1 MSEITQAISRKLDQQ
16 GIVIWHDPDQDFL
29 EDFNQLELPDNTQK
43 LHVDNNEFGIKHTVF
58 TAPEGQKFLIYRPG
72 PATQDTDNWLLDL
85 ELAYGT
91 FTADR
96 ASLALN
102 AADIRSPIAASLAAH
117 HPAFFS
123 DSALLDQLKT
133 RLTNQEDEAT
143 FKAKMTACILG
154 LPEDQHSMQA
164 VLSALLV
171 SYADGTPEPEDVL
184 APYDLKEFF
193 WQGAR
198 AIYAYPEEATENFG
212 AFLIWAYRDEV
223 LNSTAPEYRNI
234 RTDYKAFR
242 DNYHTRQ
249 DALTIARIVA
259 ENTNYRQAHQDDTL
273 DDLLASTRFE
283 ETEQL
288 ILLHLAQ
295 AVSNSLYSAQEISDM
310 VTQRE
315 QNSVLWYTKYEN
327 SYRAL
332 RAGAQFLETIKRFEL
347 GSGNLNET
355 FQTYITSWYT
365 IDQLYRTFHLAQKQS
380 NQDHG
385 NSMFK
390 ALTQQI
396 NQAYTSNYLL
406 PLGNR
411 WSELIDATPRWRQ
424 TFRTSN
430 LQENFYTE
438 HVQRETEKARTCVI
452 ISDGLRYEVAQELER
467 KLAHNKKYDTRIS
480 AMLGVL
486 PSYTQLGMASL
497 LPPAPLAINSSS
509 STVSAGGILT
519 SGTENRD
526 KILRQY
532 EGLAVRYQD
541 IVSLSQTEIQ
551 EKFKDHKFIYIY
563 HNTIDNIGDKRATEN
578 ETFTAAERAKKE
590 IKALIKKLHRSV
602 TRILITADHGF
613 IYQDE
618 EDNQVSYLS
627 EKAHGDSLGF
637 VDRRFVLGTGLSR
650 SDSFHHFTSE
660 ELGLTGDTEILIPRS
675 IQRLKKQGSGF
686 KYVHG
691 GASLQELTVPVINV
705 RVTKKKNTAQ
715 TVRVGFAEVPQRMTT
730 NLLTIKLLQQEP
742 VGELK
747 PLKLRAGIYH
757 ADKLI
762 SDQPE
767 ATFNLTAE
775 MLSERQ
781 VKLTLELTR
790 AADGL
795 PAGPADIR
803 LESYNTTT
811 DTWQHYDKTSI
822 EIKRGNTEIDDFFN

>member
-16 GIVIWHDPDQDFL
+16 SIVIWHDPEQDFL
-29 EDFNQLELPDNTQK
+29 EDFNQLELPENTQK
-43 LHVDNNEFGIKHTVF
+43 LHVDNNEFGIKHTIF
-58 TAPEGQKFLIYRPG
+58 TADEGQKFLIYRPG

-102 AADIRSPIAASLAAH
+102 AADIRFPLAASLAAH
-117 HPAFFS
+117 HSAFFN
-123 DSALLDQLKT
+123 DSALLDKLKI
-133 RLTNQEDEAT
+133 RLTGQEDEAT
-143 FKAKMTACILG
+143 FKAKMTACILD

-171 SYADGTPEPEDVL
+171 SYADGNPEPEDVL

-242 DNYHTRQ
+242 DSYHTRQ
-249 DALTIARIVA
+249 NALAIARIVA
-259 ENTNYRQAHQDDTL
+259 ENINYRQAHQDDAL
-273 DDLLASTRFE
+273 DDLLVSTLFE

-295 AVSNSLYSAQEISDM
+295 AVPNSLYSAQEISDM
-310 VTQRE
+310 VIQRE

-327 SYRAL
+327 SYLAL
-332 RAGAQFLETIKRFEL
+332 LAGVQFLETVKRFEL
-347 GSGNLNET
+347 GNSNLNET
-355 FQTYITSWYT
+355 FKTYVTTWHT
-365 IDQLYRTFHLAQKQS
+365 IDQLYRTYHLAQKQS

-396 NQAYTSNYLL
+396 NQAYTNNYLL

-411 WSELIDATPRWRQ
+411 WSELIEATPRWRQ
-424 TFRTSN
+424 TFPTSN
-430 LQENFYTE
+430 LQENFFTE
-438 HVQRETEKARTCVI
+438 HVQREIEKARTCVI
-452 ISDGLRYEVAQELER
+452 ISDGLRFEVAQELER
-467 KLAHNKKYDTRIS
+467 KLAHNKKYDTTIS

-497 LPPAPLAINSSS
+497 LPPAPLTINPSSS
-509 STVSAGGILT
+509 IVSAGGVLT

-526 KILRQY
+526 KILRRH
-532 EGLAVRYQD
+532 EGLAVQYQD
-541 IVSLSQTEIQ
+541 IISLSQTEIQ

-578 ETFTAAERAKKE
+578 QTFTAAEQAMKE

-627 EKAHGDSLGF
+627 ERAHGDSLTF

-650 SDSFHHFTSE
+650 SDAFHHFTSE
-660 ELGLTGDTEILIPRS
+660 ELGLTGDAEILIPRS
-675 IQRLKKQGSGF
+675 IQRLKRQGSGF

-705 RVTKKKNTAQ
+705 RITKKQNIAQ

-730 NLLTIKLLQQEP
+730 NLLAIKLLQQES

-757 ADKLI
+757 AGKLI

-775 MLSERQ
+775 MASERQ
-781 VKLTLELTR
+781 IKLILELTR

-795 PAGPADIR
+795 LEGPADIK
-803 LESYNTTT
+803 LESYSATT

-822 EIKRGNTEIDDFFN
+822 EIRRGNTVIDDFFN